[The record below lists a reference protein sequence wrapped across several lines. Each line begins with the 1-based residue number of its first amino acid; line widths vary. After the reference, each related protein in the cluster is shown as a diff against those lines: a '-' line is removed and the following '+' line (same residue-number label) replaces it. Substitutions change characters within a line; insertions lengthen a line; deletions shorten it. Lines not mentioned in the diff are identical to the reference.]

1 MTVQSRTPQR
11 EKEKQR
17 KKIQSIRKT
26 KSWFFEKIKKI
37 DKPLAKLTK
46 GLRDGIHIN
55 AIIDKK
61 GDITREMEEIKKKSS
76 DLSVIDYIQQTG
88 KIGEMN
94 HFPDRCHIP
103 KLNQEQGTYLNR
115 PISDKKIVVIKN
127 FPTKK
132 SPWQG
137 GFSKNIYKTFKENL
151 IPIFFKLYHKIETEG
166 I

>member
-37 DKPLAKLTK
+37 DKALAKLTK
-46 GLRDGIHIN
+46 GLRDDIHIN

-61 GDITREMEEIKKKSS
+61 GDITREMEEILKKPS
-76 DLSVIDYIQQTG
+76 DPSVKDYTQQTG
-88 KIGEMN
+88 KLGEMN

-103 KLNQEQGTYLNR
+103 KLNQEQGNHLSI

-127 FPTKK
+127 FPPQKRAHGKVDLVKDSITTSKK
-132 SPWQG
+132 
-137 GFSKNIYKTFKENL
+137 T
-151 IPIFFKLYHKIETEG
+151 
-166 I
+166 